1 MSNSF
6 VKSSLFAALI
16 LVLTGC
22 ASTMHSGAMSSSA
35 SLSSSN
41 FAYVGQAQGQ
51 ATVSYVLTFGGSRS
65 ETLVDA
71 AKKNLLASIS
81 LGNNQA
87 LANVTVNFKTTS
99 TLGVLYREVT
109 CIVTADIVEFK
120 N

>member
-6 VKSSLFAALI
+6 FRSSLFVALI

-22 ASTMHSGAMSSSA
+22 ATTMHSGAMSSSA
-35 SLSSSN
+35 SLSSAN
-41 FAYVGQAQGQ
+41 FAYAGQAQGQ
-51 ATVSYVLTFGGSRS
+51 ATVSYILMFGGSQS

-71 AKKNLLASIS
+71 AKKNLLASTS
-81 LGNNQA
+81 LSNNQA

-99 TLGVLYREVT
+99 RLGVLFREVT